1 MFRNISK
8 MSLLHL
14 LLESSDGVVNLDK
27 SLEKATQMK
36 IVKYAIRWT
45 NAAASAVGTELI
57 NVKIFDESIL
67 STFIN
72 TNKTINKNYIPLA
85 NNVAVESTIQDME
98 IVFDVKNQM
107 RNQFKYELR
116 NKTGGTLANL
126 VSLQLWFEYF

>member
-36 IVKYAIRWT
+36 LVKYAIRWT

>member
-1 MFRNISK
+1 

-14 LLESSDGVVNLDK
+14 FLDSSDGVVNLDK

-36 IVKYAIRWT
+36 LVKYAIRWT
-45 NAAASAVGTELI
+45 NAGTSTTGGELI

-67 STFIN
+67 SNFIN

-85 NNVAVESTIQDME
+85 NNVAELITIQDME

-107 RNQFKYELR
+107 RNNFKYEIR
-116 NKTGGTLANL
+116 NKAGAAVTNL
-126 VSLQLWFEYF
+126 TSLQLWFEYF